1 VVFITFV
8 SYLDIRLFEGAANNI
23 RPCFWIKTQQGFLCS
38 APDKSLETKTKR
50 TMKLPLNY
58 WLETIADDTIR
69 ESAIRQWDK
78 EVTRAESL
86 RDAVA
91 LFSDWVWTETDD
103 NNICWDNIHT
113 SVIKNKLALRP
124 YTSPEGHTFNP
135 DTGEWTMPAADHL
148 PIREDK
154 TAEVHDNTEVIEVTS
169 CEDCPLTIYL
179 NRGFYACRYDNSN
192 KEGGISEC
200 PANGTVL
207 DFCPLKSKQI
217 TVKLK

>member
-1 VVFITFV
+1 M
-8 SYLDIRLFEGAANNI
+8 R
-23 RPCFWIKTQQGFLCS
+23 
-38 APDKSLETKTKR
+38 
-50 TMKLPLNY
+50 LPLNY

-78 EVTRAESL
+78 KTSDVASLVYAIIFFAEWN
-86 RDAVA
+86 D
-91 LFSDWVWTETDD
+91 TNEKH
-103 NNICWDNIHT
+103 NYWDRVCKKAFRQN
-113 SVIKNKLALRP
+113 LPLRP

-154 TAEVHDNTEVIEVTS
+154 TAEIHDNTEVIEVTK
-169 CEDCPLTIYL
+169 CAE
-179 NRGFYACRYDNSN
+179 CRFLQADNASRDWCRITQ
-192 KEGGISEC
+192 KDVLETSGI
-200 PANGTVL
+200 P